1 MSELSN
7 DKRRLAIGVVLILS
21 AIATFIYGL
30 LERSAGK
37 DFNEIWMLAI
47 VMFLGASVHLQK
59 IGKRQKKNQKKKA

>member
-1 MSELSN
+1 MSELLN
-7 DKRRLAIGVVLILS
+7 DKRRLAIGVVLILT

-37 DFNEIWMLAI
+37 DFNDIWMLAI
-47 VMFLGASVHLQK
+47 VMLLGASVHLQK

>member
-1 MSELSN
+1 MSELLN
-7 DKRRLAIGVVLILS
+7 DKRRLVIGVVLIFS

-30 LERSAGK
+30 LERSDGK

-47 VMFLGASVHLQK
+47 VMLLGASVHLQK

>member
-1 MSELSN
+1 MSELLN

-21 AIATFIYGL
+21 AIFTFIYGL

-37 DFNEIWMLAI
+37 DFNDIWMLAI
-47 VMFLGASVHLQK
+47 VMLLGASVHLQK

>member
-1 MSELSN
+1 MSELLN
-7 DKRRLAIGVVLILS
+7 DKRRLVIGVVLIFS

-37 DFNEIWMLAI
+37 DFNDIWMLAI
-47 VMFLGASVHLQK
+47 VMLLGASVHLQK

>member
-1 MSELSN
+1 MSELLN
-7 DKRRLAIGVVLILS
+7 DKRRLAIGVVLIFS

-47 VMFLGASVHLQK
+47 VMLLGASVHLQK